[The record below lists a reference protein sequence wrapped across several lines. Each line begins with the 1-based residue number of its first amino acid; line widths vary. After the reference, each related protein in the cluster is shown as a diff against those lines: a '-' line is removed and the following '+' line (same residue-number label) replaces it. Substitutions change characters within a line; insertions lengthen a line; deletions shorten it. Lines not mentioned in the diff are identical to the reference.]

1 MATSLLEDGTP
12 WWSIAGSYLGG
23 VARERVFRRPTLRVG
38 SAVAALTLGIAA
50 VPLALFASLTPA
62 SASGTSVT
70 VVISKPSDAARQ
82 LESAFTAHNVKFA
95 VVERPTSMDLAG
107 SILSVRTVDAS
118 RKNASAVTEIRG
130 QCNGGASGCV
140 IGLVLP
146 LHYSGT
152 VRVTLGVATAK
163 VFHH

>member
-1 MATSLLEDGTP
+1 
-12 WWSIAGSYLGG
+12 
-23 VARERVFRRPTLRVG
+23 
-38 SAVAALTLGIAA
+38 VAALTLGIAA

-82 LESAFTAHNVKFA
+82 LESAFTAHHVKIA
-95 VVERPTSMDLAG
+95 VVERPTSTELAG

-118 RKNASAVTEIRG
+118 RDGAGTISEILGR
-130 QCNGGASGCV
+130 CNGGASGCV

-152 VRVTLGVATAK
+152 VRVTLGVATVK
-163 VFHH
+163 VIHH